1 MDLGEFEALYDSQM
15 KTVGIGIAGAG
26 NVGGTLV
33 ERLLADRR
41 AVRDKTGL
49 DLEVRRVA
57 VRDTV
62 RDRGVPSS
70 VLTTNVMDLITD
82 ENVDLVVEVMGGT
95 DPAGELVVAALK
107 AGKPV
112 VTANKEL
119 VASRGPELLA
129 IASDAGVPFLFE
141 AAVGGGIPIIRP
153 LMESLAGEQIR
164 RVMGIVNGTTNFM
177 LTAMTETGA
186 DYDTVLAEA
195 QALGYAE
202 PDPTADVSGA
212 DAASKAVILAG
223 LAFGAWVSPSEVH
236 REGIDRLTPS
246 DFAAA
251 ARLGFTIKLLAV
263 AEETSDGVVVRV
275 HPTMIPL
282 SHPLAGVRGA
292 TNAIYIEGTS
302 VGELLF
308 AGPGAG
314 GAPTATSVLG
324 DVIAAARGVVAPSVL
339 VPPVRAEAGAHGN
352 FGELA
357 TQWCLRIEVEDAP
370 GVLAQIAGVFG
381 SVGVSIKSMRQ
392 DGRGDRAS
400 LLIVTHNASESAQRV
415 AHRGL
420 VGLPVVSEVA
430 SAIRVEG
437 DEG

>member
-1 MDLGEFEALYDSQM
+1 M

>member
-1 MDLGEFEALYDSQM
+1 METL
-15 KTVGIGIAGAG
+15 GIGIAGAG
-26 NVGGTLV
+26 NVGGALV
-33 ERLLADRR
+33 QRLFDDRR
-41 AVRDKTGL
+41 AIREKAGL

-57 VRDTV
+57 VRDSA
-62 RDRGVPSS
+62 RDRGIPS
-70 VLTTNVMDLITD
+70 DLITT
-82 ENVDLVVEVMGGT
+82 NIMDLVTDETVDVVVELIGGI

-112 VTANKEL
+112 VSANKEL
-119 VASRGPELLA
+119 VANRGPELLS
-129 IASDAGVPFLFE
+129 IASDVGVPFLFE

-164 RVMGIVNGTTNFM
+164 RVMGIVNGTTNYM

-186 DYDTVLAEA
+186 DYAAVLAEA

-202 PDPTADVSGA
+202 ADPTADVSGA

-223 LAFGAWVSPSEVH
+223 LAFGTWVRPDQVH
-236 REGIDRLTPS
+236 REGIDQLTPA

-251 ARLGFTIKLLAV
+251 ARLGLTIKLLAV
-263 AEETSDGVVVRV
+263 AEQTPGGVVARV

-292 TNAIYIEGTS
+292 TNAIHIEGSS
-302 VGELLF
+302 VGDLLF

-314 GAPTATSVLG
+314 GSPTASSVLG
-324 DVIAAARGVVAPSVL
+324 DVIAAVREMAAPSVAAPL
-339 VPPVRAEAGAHGN
+339 GWAESGSCGD
-352 FGELA
+352 FGTLD
-357 TQWCLRIEVEDAP
+357 TQWCLRVEVEDAP
-370 GVLAQIAGVFG
+370 GVLAQIANVFG

-420 VGLPVVSEVA
+420 LGLPVVSEVA

-437 DEG
+437 DES